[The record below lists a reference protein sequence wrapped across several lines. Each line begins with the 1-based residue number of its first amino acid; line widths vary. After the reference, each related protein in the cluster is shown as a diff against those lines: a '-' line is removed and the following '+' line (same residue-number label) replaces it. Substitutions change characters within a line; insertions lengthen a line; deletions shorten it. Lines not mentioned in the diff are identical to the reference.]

1 MEWKKPSTVANY
13 ETIQTCQKLQQTCN
27 CDIPLRVPSIINAT
41 TAHSLLLSCEKWD
54 GTYNIK
60 FCCFVSGRNYRLK
73 EGLAKEG
80 SKGH

>member
-1 MEWKKPSTVANY
+1 MGGKKLSAVANY
-13 ETIQTCQKLQQTCN
+13 QTIQTCQKLQQTSN
-27 CDIPLRVPSIINAT
+27 SDILLRVPSIINAT
-41 TAHSLLLSCEKWD
+41 TAYSLLLSCEKWE

-80 SKGH
+80 STGQ